1 MSVFLSYEREKTIPE
16 TVKGTHFFFSE
27 SRRAKDREENWPGVL
42 RPSPSVRRRE
52 NNGRCNNTPTV
63 SHLFRSRSA
72 CENTKRNYP
81 CRNTPAGTKRNDH
94 RESTRASPSKGTPV
108 RSVNRSNPIAIP
120 GSRSGRDAPH
130 FDPLMPHPAKT
141 NKTSAVSIKKVP
153 FR

>member
-1 MSVFLSYEREKTIPE
+1 MSVFLSCEREKTIPE
-16 TVKGTHFFFSE
+16 TVKGTYFFFVQNRDAPKTE
-27 SRRAKDREENWPGVL
+27 RRISRVFLGLPVRPAAREQWPMQQHTH
-42 RPSPSVRRRE
+42 RSPSFPVPKRMRK
-52 NNGRCNNTPTV
+52 
-63 SHLFRSRSA
+63 HQ
-72 CENTKRNYP
+72 TKRS
-81 CRNTPAGTKRNDH
+81 CGNTPAGTKRNDH
-94 RESTRASPSKGTPV
+94 HESTRASPSKGTPV